1 MLLQGALFFV
11 LGIAVTVFVLILLAP
26 FIWQRMLFF
35 VRKVMRS
42 QLPVSMREIEADR
55 NFLCAQHAVQMSRQQ
70 ERYQLLQRIN
80 DEQRLYL
87 QRNQEHLQRLHDLEG
102 KNTDIEKEIIKY
114 RANLNSEKQKVASI
128 ISAQGQSAKEVRDL
142 YFSEKLVRVDIASYE
157 KMLKKMEEKV
167 ELLAKKYNQLSQSI
181 DDITKQEIHTN

>member
-1 MLLQGALFFV
+1 
-11 LGIAVTVFVLILLAP
+11 
-26 FIWQRMLFF
+26 MLFF

>member
-80 DEQRLYL
+80 DEQRLHL

>member
-80 DEQRLYL
+80 DEQRLHL

-128 ISAQGQSAKEVRDL
+128 ISAKGQSAKEVRDL